1 MAAVFSLLGVLQ
13 VCWEHKLSQETMR
26 RLLRCG
32 AFLTAAVAVHLAP
45 STPRQL
51 HRASIGPAVRRHAS
65 SRITALAAGPA
76 AAEEVVQ
83 RVHLPTN
90 EESDEL
96 LRIRHTSAHVMAMAV
111 QRLFKDAKVTIGPW
125 IEKGFYYD
133 FDMPL
138 DAQLEDKDL
147 KKIKKEMDK
156 IIQRK
161 LPLVREEVDAAEA
174 ERRIR
179 AAGEEYKLEILQ
191 SIVARDA
198 TAPITIYHIGE
209 PAVEG
214 EEPKG
219 GLKPWWDLCAGPHV
233 EHTGLLPKDAI
244 SLESI
249 AGAYWRGDEK
259 RPMLQRVYGTAWQ
272 NAAQRATSAVSVVP
286 QPSHCLGLLGRTL
299 QAALRTS
306 GRAGTR
312 SSGRLRC
319 GREPR
324 PTPPMMRRSPVRPS

>member
-1 MAAVFSLLGVLQ
+1 
-13 VCWEHKLSQETMR
+13 MR
-26 RLLRCG
+26 RLLGCG

-45 STPRQL
+45 STPRLL

-65 SRITALAAGPA
+65 SRITALAAPA
-76 AAEEVVQ
+76 AAVEEAAAQ

-133 FDMPL
+133 FELPQ
-138 DAQLEDKDL
+138 DAQLEEKDL

-179 AAGEEYKLEILQ
+179 AAGEEY
-191 SIVARDA
+191 
-198 TAPITIYHIGE
+198 
-209 PAVEG
+209 
-214 EEPKG
+214 
-219 GLKPWWDLCAGPHV
+219 
-233 EHTGLLPKDAI
+233 
-244 SLESI
+244 
-249 AGAYWRGDEK
+249 
-259 RPMLQRVYGTAWQ
+259 
-272 NAAQRATSAVSVVP
+272 
-286 QPSHCLGLLGRTL
+286 TL
-299 QAALRTS
+299 TLTL
-306 GRAGTR
+306 T
-312 SSGRLRC
+312 LTLTVTLTLN
-319 GREPR
+319 PN
-324 PTPPMMRRSPVRPS
+324 PNPNP

>member
-1 MAAVFSLLGVLQ
+1 MLSRAVVRAPRRLRLQ
-13 VCWEHKLSQETMR
+13 TPMR
-26 RLLRCG
+26 RLLGCG

-45 STPRQL
+45 STPRLL
-51 HRASIGPAVRRHAS
+51 HRASIGPAARRHAS
-65 SRITALAAGPA
+65 SRITALAAAVEEA
-76 AAEEVVQ
+76 AIQ

-133 FDMPL
+133 FELPQ
-138 DAQLEDKDL
+138 DAQLEEKDL

-179 AAGEEYKLEILQ
+179 AAGEEYKLEILE

-198 TAPITIYHIGE
+198 SAPITIYHIGE
-209 PAVEG
+209 PAIEG
-214 EEPKG
+214 EDPKG

-233 EHTGLLPKDAI
+233 EHTGMRPKD
-244 SLESI
+244 SKPHPSPN
-249 AGAYWRGDEK
+249 R
-259 RPMLQRVYGTAWQ
+259 RP
-272 NAAQRATSAVSVVP
+272 
-286 QPSHCLGLLGRTL
+286 
-299 QAALRTS
+299 
-306 GRAGTR
+306 
-312 SSGRLRC
+312 
-319 GREPR
+319 
-324 PTPPMMRRSPVRPS
+324 

>member
-1 MAAVFSLLGVLQ
+1 MLD
-13 VCWEHKLSQETMR
+13 ELSQTMR
-26 RLLRCG
+26 RLFGCG

-76 AAEEVVQ
+76 AAEEVAQ

-179 AAGEEYKLEILQ
+179 AAGEDYKLEILQ
-191 SIVARDA
+191 VA
-198 TAPITIYHIGE
+198 
-209 PAVEG
+209 
-214 EEPKG
+214 
-219 GLKPWWDLCAGPHV
+219 
-233 EHTGLLPKDAI
+233 
-244 SLESI
+244 
-249 AGAYWRGDEK
+249 
-259 RPMLQRVYGTAWQ
+259 
-272 NAAQRATSAVSVVP
+272 
-286 QPSHCLGLLGRTL
+286 
-299 QAALRTS
+299 
-306 GRAGTR
+306 
-312 SSGRLRC
+312 
-319 GREPR
+319 
-324 PTPPMMRRSPVRPS
+324 

>member
-1 MAAVFSLLGVLQ
+1 M
-13 VCWEHKLSQETMR
+13 
-26 RLLRCG
+26 
-32 AFLTAAVAVHLAP
+32 
-45 STPRQL
+45 
-51 HRASIGPAVRRHAS
+51 
-65 SRITALAAGPA
+65 AAGPA

-179 AAGEEYKLEILQ
+179 AAGEDYKLEILQ
-191 SIVARDA
+191 VA
-198 TAPITIYHIGE
+198 
-209 PAVEG
+209 
-214 EEPKG
+214 
-219 GLKPWWDLCAGPHV
+219 
-233 EHTGLLPKDAI
+233 
-244 SLESI
+244 
-249 AGAYWRGDEK
+249 
-259 RPMLQRVYGTAWQ
+259 
-272 NAAQRATSAVSVVP
+272 
-286 QPSHCLGLLGRTL
+286 
-299 QAALRTS
+299 
-306 GRAGTR
+306 
-312 SSGRLRC
+312 
-319 GREPR
+319 
-324 PTPPMMRRSPVRPS
+324 